1 MLLRQRWLAPC
12 RGMLITYAAGRPKP
26 QSPLQTGVSGLA
38 TQPFRH
44 SLFVLVSESN
54 HLIGQ
59 WGY

>member
-12 RGMLITYAAGRPKP
+12 RGMLITHAAGRPKR
-26 QSPLQTGVSGLA
+26 QSPQTGVSGFA

-44 SLFVLVSESN
+44 SLFVLIQSN